1 MHKLE
6 DGLKDLQV
14 EHCYELRGVLALLE
28 AHREAQIG
36 GVVEVR
42 EGGSTTRGG
51 SRSWREHKTSPCLGA
66 YTAGHT
72 LDSGSST

>member
-42 EGGSTTRGG
+42 EGVVPHAGVRGPG
-51 SRSWREHKTSPCLGA
+51 ERTKQVRALERTQPA
-66 YTAGHT
+66 IP
-72 LDSGSST
+72 